1 MRRVRDAL
9 APPLRHS
16 RSSGARIRTT
26 DLKTGDAL
34 VHLALVGC
42 GRNAPALAAG
52 AAASDICELT
62 DVIDI
67 APNAAR
73 SVARAAGARAHVGD
87 LASFLESG
95 ADAIDAVI
103 VNTPNDSHADIAR
116 TAIAA
121 GRHVL
126 VEKPLALSADAAA
139 AVQRAAEIAGVRL
152 MVAHTLR
159 FMPANVQVRRA
170 LDDGELGRPGMLRSH
185 RWLRRFPGPPAG
197 WKHDPARSGGL
208 AVHEAVHE
216 IDQALWLIGG
226 RPTHVQAQATSD
238 LLQIHLGYESGAMA
252 ICGIATGLPLGS
264 GYYSLALIGSL
275 GAAYA
280 DDHHNVHL
288 LYRGGRPQAFVS
300 DQRASAVRAQLD
312 EFGRAITEDRHPS
325 VSGADAVAAL
335 QIAEAVAA
343 SGAVGRT
350 AHLTESGYVV
360 A

>member
-1 MRRVRDAL
+1 MVQ
-9 APPLRHS
+9 
-16 RSSGARIRTT
+16 
-26 DLKTGDAL
+26 
-34 VHLALVGC
+34 LALVGC
-42 GRNAPALAAG
+42 GRNASALAAG
-52 AAASDICELT
+52 AASSDLCELT
-62 DVIDI
+62 VALDID
-67 APNAAR
+67 PKAAR

-87 LASFLESG
+87 LESLLESD
-95 ADAIDAVI
+95 ADEVQAVI
-103 VNTPNDSHADIAR
+103 VNTPNDLHADIAR

-139 AVQRAAEIAGVRL
+139 TVQRAAEIAGVRL

-159 FMPANVQVRRA
+159 FMPANVQVHRA
-170 LDDGELGRPGMLRSH
+170 LAAGELGRPGMLRSH
-185 RWLRRFPGPPAG
+185 RWLRRFPGPPGG

-216 IDQALWLIGG
+216 IDQALWLVGE
-226 RPTHVQAQATSD
+226 RPTHVQAQAAPD
-238 LLQIHLGYESGAMA
+238 LLQIHLGFASGAMA

-312 EFGRAITEDRHPS
+312 EFSSAITEDRKPS
-325 VSGADAVAAL
+325 VPGADAVAAL

-343 SGAVGRT
+343 SGASGRA
-350 AHLTESGYVV
+350 AHLTESGYVL

>member
-1 MRRVRDAL
+1 
-9 APPLRHS
+9 
-16 RSSGARIRTT
+16 
-26 DLKTGDAL
+26 
-34 VHLALVGC
+34 
-42 GRNAPALAAG
+42 
-52 AAASDICELT
+52 
-62 DVIDI
+62 VIDI
-67 APNAAR
+67 APDAAH

-87 LASFLESG
+87 FASFIESG
-95 ADAIDAVI
+95 ADEIEAVI

-121 GRHVL
+121 GKHVL
-126 VEKPLALSADAAA
+126 VEKPLALSADAAG
-139 AVQRAAEIAGVRL
+139 AVHRAAEIAGVRL

-159 FMPANVQVRRA
+159 FMPANAHVRRA

-197 WKHDPARSGGL
+197 WKHDAARSGGL

-216 IDQALWLIGG
+216 IDQALWLIGE
-226 RPTHVQAQATSD
+226 RPTHVQAQATPD
-238 LLQIHLGYESGAMA
+238 LLQIHLGYEFGAMA

-288 LYRGGRPQAFVS
+288 LYRGGRPQALVS

-312 EFGRAITEDRHPS
+312 EFGSAIAEDRNPS
-325 VSGADAVAAL
+325 VTGADAVAAL

-343 SGAVGRT
+343 SGAAGRT
-350 AHLTESGYVV
+350 AHLTESGYVI